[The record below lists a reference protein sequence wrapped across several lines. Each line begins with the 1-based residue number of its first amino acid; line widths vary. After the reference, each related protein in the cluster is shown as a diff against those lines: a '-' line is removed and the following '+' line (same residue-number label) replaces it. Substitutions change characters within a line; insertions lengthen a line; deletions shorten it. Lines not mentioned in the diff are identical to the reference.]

1 MGEEGEEGN
10 EGEKMGRGEWFV
22 HGRGYLPDRRSG
34 AYCLVQVEGEKKRGW
49 GEEWFPGIA
58 QKNKRKRAGGKQL
71 VVKHRGKYAG
81 NGSGESVLLINKLN

>member
-1 MGEEGEEGN
+1 MGEEGWGKN

-58 QKNKRKRAGGKQL
+58 QKNKRKKGGRETIGCEAQGKI
-71 VVKHRGKYAG
+71 RGKRKWG
-81 NGSGESVLLINKLN
+81 KCITN